1 MESQHDE
8 PNQTEGT
15 QQVPEG
21 TSQQQAPE
29 GTSQENAA
37 PEAKPRGGSRGKV
50 LLVLVIA
57 AVAIFAAYFATRQGS
72 LAPAAPPKPAA
83 ITLVTADRTDLDC
96 VASKTIQGFHCGYSS
111 ETTTWQGDEA
121 IKLRPYYTLDRHL
134 YLIPGLFLEPAIAKR
149 FQSEPPTKPRDQLRR
164 FTANCQIKVVGKLAG
179 ARTHWVPNS
188 AWSDPEDIEV
198 GTISG
203 CKIDG

>member
-1 MESQHDE
+1 VESQHDE
-8 PNQTEGT
+8 PNQSEGA
-15 QQVPEG
+15 
-21 TSQQQAPE
+21 QQAPE
-29 GTSQENAA
+29 AMSQDNLA
-37 PEAKPRGGSRGKV
+37 PEAKTRGVSRGKI

-72 LAPAAPPKPAA
+72 FTSAPGAPPKPAA

-96 VASKTIQGFHCGYSS
+96 VASKAIQGFHCGYSS
-111 ETTTWQGDEA
+111 EATTWQGDEQ

-149 FQSEPPTKPRDQLRR
+149 FQSELANKPRDQLKR
-164 FTANCQIKVVGKLAG
+164 FTANCQIKVIGKLAG
-179 ARTHWVPNS
+179 ARTHWVPDS
-188 AWSDPEDIEV
+188 AWSNPEEIEV
-198 GTISG
+198 GTVSG

>member
-8 PNQTEGT
+8 PNQTEGA
-15 QQVPEG
+15 
-21 TSQQQAPE
+21 QQAPE
-29 GTSQENAA
+29 AMSQDNATPEGKTRGT
-37 PEAKPRGGSRGKV
+37 SRGKIV
-50 LLVLVIA
+50 LVLVGA
-57 AVAIFAAYFATRQGS
+57 AVVIFAAYFATRQGS
-72 LAPAAPPKPAA
+72 FTSAPSAPPKPAA

-96 VASKTIQGFHCGYSS
+96 VASKPIQGFHCGYSS
-111 ETTTWQGDEA
+111 EATTWQADEQN
-121 IKLRPYYTLDRHL
+121 KLRPYYTLDRHL

-149 FQSEPPTKPRDQLRR
+149 YQSELPNKPREQLKR

-188 AWSDPEDIEV
+188 AWSDPAEIEV